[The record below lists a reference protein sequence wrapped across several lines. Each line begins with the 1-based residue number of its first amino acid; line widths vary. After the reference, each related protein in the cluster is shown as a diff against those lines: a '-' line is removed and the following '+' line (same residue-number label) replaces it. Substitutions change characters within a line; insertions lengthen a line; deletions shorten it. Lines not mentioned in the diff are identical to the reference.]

1 MNKKIIVLI
10 IIIPIILLII
20 FYCRPIEISNLI
32 HPLSSKNLP
41 LKVESAIFFS
51 AGSKKELDVTT
62 EESLEELVEL
72 IENIKVMKKIT
83 TLESYSPQFKET
95 YWLTLYGEDNKYN
108 YIDILNSKYIRI
120 NNRDYKIVGTPDLS
134 RVYEIII
141 LDQAEETLDE
151 FYYDLIKNN

>member
-10 IIIPIILLII
+10 VVIPIILLTI
-20 FYCRPIEISNLI
+20 FYFRPIEVSDLI
-32 HPLSSKNLP
+32 HPLSSKDLP

-72 IENIKVMKKIT
+72 MENIKVMKKIT
-83 TLESYSPQFKET
+83 TLESYRPQFKET
-95 YWLTLYGEDNKYN
+95 YWLTFYGEDNKYH

-120 NNRDYKIVGTPDLS
+120 NNRYYKIIGNPDLS
-134 RVYEIII
+134 RVYDIII

-151 FYYDLIKNN
+151 FYYDLLENN

>member
-10 IIIPIILLII
+10 IIPIILLTI
-20 FYCRPIEISNLI
+20 FYCRPIEVSNLI

-51 AGSKKELDVTT
+51 AHSKKELDVTT
-62 EESLEELVEL
+62 DEFLEELFEL
-72 IENIKVMKKIT
+72 MENIKVMKKIT
-83 TLESYSPQFKET
+83 TLESYRPQFKET
-95 YWLTLYGEDNKYN
+95 YWLTFYGEDNKYH

-120 NNRDYKIVGTPDLS
+120 NNRYYKIIGTPDLS
-134 RVYEIII
+134 RVYDIII

-151 FYYDLIKNN
+151 FYYDLIENN